1 MGARESLDILEAAAA
16 DALTGNSRSFQGI
29 DKWQE
34 KQTRK
39 RKGLKPEDLSR
50 QARRTPTAPGRDQP
64 VGGGRIKLDFSYRLS
79 PLRREVVEKGC
90 FWTKSGR
97 EVKIT
102 RFNEQ
107 GLMRWGWLLM
117 LGGDG
122 TIFTRTL
129 FLWTQLAVLLI
140 VAFVTACI
148 TYAFQAGLEPFGTN
162 MNWMNFDHTKIAE
175 VYEVLDEIQGVAG
188 LSEMVT
194 TLVAFILGL
203 YVSKTVDIWWEI
215 RHGQL
220 QTVLN
225 TLDSMSLR
233 MAIYFPGTS
242 KEDMEAKEQILRY
255 GALSIKLLFKEA
267 REIDAWT
274 VEDRLTSGCDN
285 LLDLEKEGLLTRQER
300 HLLTHCPCRSQVVW
314 VWLASYITRLCLDGK
329 MPDPLRNQEY
339 FLSECIQARNAIANV
354 LARINTQFPLSY
366 THLVVFMVKLLLFV
380 HAVVAGYILGLAY
393 ITGYYYWGAVQ
404 VAYLIIWTI
413 FHQGL
418 IQIKEHISNPFR
430 DNRSDFSGQMLTAR
444 SVNQSSNFFAAASAP
459 PYGKAAALPPQL
471 IVRQMF
477 GGRMKPRGDHSNHAQ
492 VGPEYNTST
501 PEASQPPPPRTE
513 RSPYD
518 SAFRAPPGRM

>member
-1 MGARESLDILEAAAA
+1 MDGHSIILRSIEELEQGAREPGAPVRGGGAVGRFFRGLVGAQARAPPPPEANAGLIQSLVELSEKTIGSTSGVEGQRRPGGADDWGVVYNAPNALARGGTEGPMGARESLDILEAAAA

-203 YVSKTVDIWWEI
+203 YV
-215 RHGQL
+215 
-220 QTVLN
+220 
-225 TLDSMSLR
+225 
-233 MAIYFPGTS
+233 
-242 KEDMEAKEQILRY
+242 
-255 GALSIKLLFKEA
+255 
-267 REIDAWT
+267 
-274 VEDRLTSGCDN
+274 
-285 LLDLEKEGLLTRQER
+285 
-300 HLLTHCPCRSQVVW
+300 
-314 VWLASYITRLCLDGK
+314 
-329 MPDPLRNQEY
+329 
-339 FLSECIQARNAIANV
+339 
-354 LARINTQFPLSY
+354 
-366 THLVVFMVKLLLFV
+366 
-380 HAVVAGYILGLAY
+380 
-393 ITGYYYWGAVQ
+393 
-404 VAYLIIWTI
+404 
-413 FHQGL
+413 
-418 IQIKEHISNPFR
+418 
-430 DNRSDFSGQMLTAR
+430 
-444 SVNQSSNFFAAASAP
+444 
-459 PYGKAAALPPQL
+459 
-471 IVRQMF
+471 
-477 GGRMKPRGDHSNHAQ
+477 
-492 VGPEYNTST
+492 
-501 PEASQPPPPRTE
+501 PPPP
-513 RSPYD
+513 PM
-518 SAFRAPPGRM
+518 PPRKPVFAQSHSSDLNPPLPLRHF

>member
-1 MGARESLDILEAAAA
+1 M
-16 DALTGNSRSFQGI
+16 
-29 DKWQE
+29 
-34 KQTRK
+34 
-39 RKGLKPEDLSR
+39 
-50 QARRTPTAPGRDQP
+50 
-64 VGGGRIKLDFSYRLS
+64 
-79 PLRREVVEKGC
+79 
-90 FWTKSGR
+90 
-97 EVKIT
+97 
-102 RFNEQ
+102 
-107 GLMRWGWLLM
+107 
-117 LGGDG
+117 
-122 TIFTRTL
+122 
-129 FLWTQLAVLLI
+129 
-140 VAFVTACI
+140 
-148 TYAFQAGLEPFGTN
+148 
-162 MNWMNFDHTKIAE
+162 
-175 VYEVLDEIQGVAG
+175 
-188 LSEMVT
+188 
-194 TLVAFILGL
+194 
-203 YVSKTVDIWWEI
+203 SKTVDIWWEI

-413 FHQGL
+413 FHQV
-418 IQIKEHISNPFR
+418 S
-430 DNRSDFSGQMLTAR
+430 
-444 SVNQSSNFFAAASAP
+444 P
-459 PYGKAAALPPQL
+459 PPL
-471 IVRQMF
+471 
-477 GGRMKPRGDHSNHAQ
+477 
-492 VGPEYNTST
+492 
-501 PEASQPPPPRTE
+501 PPPRPPLTLPSRTPRTSGE
-513 RSPYD
+513 NLTPGAST
-518 SAFRAPPGRM
+518 RA